1 MSENDNADVVKREDY
16 NKLVESTNSLKIEKE
31 KMENELKKLKG
42 DSERKEIED
51 RERAKWDEEFK
62 KRDEA
67 INELKKKVEA
77 NQVPVR
83 KGVVPTNIVPQTPQ
97 EEPIELLNKIL
108 PNRKKVPEKFAS
120 NLARYGYYK
129 SPSTKEYTDEQFG
142 MALSL
147 KASAFKLD
155 PSMIPSESRKSR
167 EDIIFT

>member
-16 NKLVESTNSLKIEKE
+16 NKLVEATNSLKIEKE
-31 KMENELKKLKG
+31 KIESELKRLKG
-42 DSERKEIED
+42 ESERKEIED
-51 RERAKWDEEFK
+51 RERAKWDEELK

-67 INELKKKVEA
+67 INELKKKIEA
-77 NQVPVR
+77 SQVPVR
-83 KGVVPTNIVPQTPQ
+83 KGVVPTSNPSQIIQD
-97 EEPIELLNKIL
+97 EPITLLKKVL
-108 PNRKKVPEKFAS
+108 PDRKKVPEKFAS

-155 PSMIPSESRKSR
+155 PSMIPGESRKSR
-167 EDIIFT
+167 EDIIFA